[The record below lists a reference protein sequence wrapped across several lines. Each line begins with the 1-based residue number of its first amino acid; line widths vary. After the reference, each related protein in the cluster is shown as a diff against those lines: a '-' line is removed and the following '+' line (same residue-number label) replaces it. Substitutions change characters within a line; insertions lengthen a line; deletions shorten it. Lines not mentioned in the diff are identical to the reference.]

1 MAEAALIELDGVDG
15 SHWTLSGPG
24 MGSGGVEFATA
35 PAGIYDA
42 PVQVSWSSSA
52 FEYGA
57 RPGVANWLKRDVTFA
72 VNIFETQQFSWQ
84 DVDSAWRKA
93 WSYEEDSTLSIT
105 TSYGTRR
112 LKLRLTQQPEF
123 KPDVDPHLR
132 RSGKVTMICTA
143 GVPWWVEDDVVDT
156 WKSPVSTADGTLQIG
171 SVVVSN
177 PTDRPMWLQWVAT
190 APGRWTLPDHSWN
203 PDDPEDERYG
213 AIKLPTLIVGQD
225 VTVDTDPMEEM
236 IVAAD
241 DSLVWAR
248 MDGQF
253 FQYAV
258 PPYTP
263 PTRIPVAVTGAPAG
277 AAVMV
282 RSRRNWSR
290 PWGLE

>member
-1 MAEAALIELDGVDG
+1 MSEAALIELDGVDG

-24 MGSGGVEFATA
+24 MGAEGVEFATG

-42 PVQVSWSSSA
+42 PVTVSWNSSA
-52 FEYGA
+52 FQHGA
-57 RPGVANWLKRDVTFA
+57 TPGVATWLKRDVTFA
-72 VNIFETQQFSWQ
+72 VNIFETQQRSWQ

-93 WSYEEDSTLSIT
+93 WSYEADSTLSIT

-112 LKLRLTQQPEF
+112 LKLRMTQQPEF
-123 KPDVDPHLR
+123 NPEKDPHLKR
-132 RSGKVTMICTA
+132 WGSVTMMCTA
-143 GVPWWVEDDVVDT
+143 GVPWWVQDDVVDT
-156 WKSPVSTADGTLQIG
+156 WTCPVSTAAGTVQVG
-171 SVVVSN
+171 SVLVSN
-177 PTDRPMWLQWVAT
+177 PTDRPMYLRWVVT

-203 PDDPEDERYG
+203 PDDPEDERFG
-213 AIKLPTLIVGQD
+213 AINLPTLIVGQD

-236 IVAAD
+236 VVAAD

-277 AAVMV
+277 ASVMV
-282 RSRRNWSR
+282 RSPRNWSR